1 MSLNNILERKSKATL
16 LLERTE
22 RLAEIADAMVS
33 MESRYLATVDNLN
46 GFYGSF
52 SEGAIKLSKEL
63 DIRHMAY
70 QRLKS
75 MYRNQLDLINS
86 EL

>member
-1 MSLNNILERKSKATL
+1 MSLNNILERKSKTTQ
-16 LLERTE
+16 LLELTE

-33 MESRYLATVDNLN
+33 METRILSTLDNLE

-52 SEGAIKLSKEL
+52 PEGEEKLHHQL
-63 DIRHMAY
+63 VIRHMAY
-70 QRLKS
+70 ARLKE
-75 MYRNQLDLINS
+75 MYRKQLDLINS